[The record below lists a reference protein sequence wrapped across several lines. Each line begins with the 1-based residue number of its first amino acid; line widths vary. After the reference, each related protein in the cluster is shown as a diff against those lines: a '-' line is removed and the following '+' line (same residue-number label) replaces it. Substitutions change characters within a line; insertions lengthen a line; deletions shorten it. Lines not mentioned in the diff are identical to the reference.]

1 MVELSL
7 HILDI
12 AENSLNAGANNIEIL
27 IEEDLKKDLL
37 TIEII
42 DDGAGMD
49 KEMIEK
55 IKDPFVTSRKTR
67 RVGLGIPLL
76 KDAAEL
82 VNGKLVMESN
92 KNIGTK
98 LKATFQHS
106 HIDRQP
112 IGNMKDTLVAL
123 IIGNPEV
130 DFKYVH
136 KHNGHTFEFNTRE
149 MKQDL
154 IDFKTNTLGVLS
166 YIQKNL
172 KENTLNY

>member
-1 MVELSL
+1 MIDLSL

-12 AENSLNAGANNIEIL
+12 AENSFMAGAKNVEIL
-27 IEEDLKKDLL
+27 VDEDIKKDLL
-37 TIEII
+37 TVEIT

-76 KDAAEL
+76 ESAAEL
-82 VNGKLVMESN
+82 ANGEMVIESDTD
-92 KNIGTK
+92 IGTK
-98 LKATFQHS
+98 VKATFQYS
-106 HIDRQP
+106 HIDRKP
-112 IGNMKDTLVAL
+112 VGNIKETLITL

-130 DFKYVH
+130 EIKYVH
-136 KHNGHTFEFNTRE
+136 INDGHTFKFDTKE
-149 MKQDL
+149 MKRDL

-166 YIQKNL
+166 YLEKNL
-172 KENTLNY
+172 KENTF

>member
-1 MVELSL
+1 MVDLSL

-12 AENSLNAGANNIEIL
+12 VENSLNAGAKNIEIL
-27 IEEDLKKDLL
+27 IDEDLTKDLL

-49 KEMIEK
+49 KEMVEK

-82 VNGKLVMESN
+82 ANGRLVIKSN

-112 IGNMKDTLVAL
+112 LGNMKDTLVTL
-123 IIGNPEV
+123 IIGNSEV

-136 KHNGHTFEFNTRE
+136 KQNGHTLEFDTRV
-149 MKQDL
+149 MKKDL
-154 IDFKTNTLGVLS
+154 LDFKTNTIGVLS
-166 YIQKNL
+166 YIEKNL
-172 KENTLNY
+172 KENTLNH

>member
-12 AENSLNAGANNIEIL
+12 TENSLIAGAKNIEIL
-27 IEEDLKKDLL
+27 IDEDFKKDLL

-55 IKDPFVTSRKTR
+55 IKDPFVTSRTTR
-67 RVGLGIPLL
+67 RVGLGIPLF

-82 VNGKLVMESN
+82 ANGKLVIESN

-112 IGNMKDTLVAL
+112 LGNMKDTLVTL

-136 KHNGHTFEFNTRE
+136 KHNGHTFEFDTRV

-154 IDFKTNTLGVLS
+154 LDFKTNTIGVLS
-166 YIQKNL
+166 YIKKNL

>member
-1 MVELSL
+1 MVDLSL

-12 AENSLNAGANNIEIL
+12 AENSLNAGAKNIEIL
-27 IEEDLKKDLL
+27 IDEDFKKDLL

-82 VNGKLVMESN
+82 ANGKLVIESN

-98 LKATFQHS
+98 LHASFQHS

-112 IGNMKDTLVAL
+112 LGNMKDTLVAL

-136 KHNGHTFEFNTRE
+136 KHNSHTFEFDTRE

-166 YIQKNL
+166 YIEKNL